1 MAKKSRLEAI
11 ENLKETEEQLINDII
26 IPAIEKSLEEK
37 ILDLREKGFDDNR
50 IAAMLLVHKHIVEQ
64 TK

>member
-11 ENLKETEEQLINDII
+11 ENLKETEEQLMNDII

-50 IAAMLLVHKHIVEQ
+50 IAAMLLIHKHIVEQ